1 MPIKLQHSKQRG
13 FSLIE
18 LIIFIVIISIS
29 FTAISLV
36 YISTTRNSADPLI
49 RIKSVELAQ
58 SMLEEILLKAY
69 DDNTPLGGGCVQMP
83 NQGNTRC
90 TSGINASVELDANLG
105 AEEGIT
111 NRLFFDDV
119 DDYHNL
125 AYCGIGGVADAACTN
140 TCIDMVDESDNLIN
154 QKYAGFAICVRVS
167 FAGGAGTEISNF
179 TSGVPVEANDAKRI
193 DVIVTDQVK
202 SNIHLTAYSLNY

>member
-1 MPIKLQHSKQRG
+1 MHIKFKTSPQRG
-13 FSLIE
+13 VSLIE

-36 YISTTRNSADPLI
+36 YISTTRSSADPLA

-69 DDNTPLGGGCVQMP
+69 DENTPLGGGCVDMP
-83 NQGNTRC
+83 VQNNTRC
-90 TSGINASVELDANLG
+90 TSGINAAVELDSALG
-105 AEEGIT
+105 AETGENDRT
-111 NRLFFDDV
+111 YFDDV

-125 AYCGIGGVADAACTN
+125 AYCGVNGIADAACTN
-140 TCIDMVDESDNLIN
+140 PCVNMVDESGNLIN
-154 QKYAGFAICVRVS
+154 QKYAGYAICIRVS

-179 TSGVPVEANDAKRI
+179 GTGLSVEANDAKRI
-193 DVIVTDQVK
+193 DVIVTDPVK
-202 SNIHLTAYSLNY
+202 SSIRLTAYRLNY